1 MSLPL
6 LNRLPDPWRKIVD
19 WLVTLAAAVAFVA
32 SPEAEF
38 VNGSVF
44 MVDGG
49 ITSVI

>member
-1 MSLPL
+1 V
-6 LNRLPDPWRKIVD
+6 RRRGRAEDI
-19 WLVTLAAAVAFVA
+19 AAAVAFVA

-49 ITSVI
+49 MTSVI